1 MGFQPT
7 ILRPDACFFSLTLN
21 ANRSM
26 FVHMTVETFIQRLTT
41 ILAALAALV
50 AARLLHHPT
59 LARQIIPLWT
69 YITHLPHRIE
79 RTLTHPPR
87 PRHPRPPRED
97 PEPEDSE
104 PASETD
110 QPVPRR
116 PRWHLPTSKIWLI
129 RVLGWEAAGYASQLR
144 CLLAEPGAQAI
155 LAACPAAQRRLLPLV
170 HILIPSHWDNPFPC
184 TLRPIPRPR
193 AQRPNTPNP
202 SAPNPLPCPPEKL
215 A

>member
-1 MGFQPT
+1 MLVP
-7 ILRPDACFFSLTLN
+7 
-21 ANRSM
+21 
-26 FVHMTVETFIQRLTT
+26 MTVETFIQRLTT

-69 YITHLPHRIE
+69 YITHLPRRIE

-87 PRHPRPPRED
+87 PRPPRAA
-97 PEPEDSE
+97 PEPSDPADSE
-104 PASETD
+104 PEPPSEET
-110 QPVPRR
+110 VPRR

-129 RVLGWEAAGYASQLR
+129 RVLGWEAACYASQLR

-170 HILIPSHWDNPFPC
+170 RILIPAHWDNPFPC

-202 SAPNPLPCPPEKL
+202 SAPPPVPTSPEKL

>member
-1 MGFQPT
+1 
-7 ILRPDACFFSLTLN
+7 
-21 ANRSM
+21 M
-26 FVHMTVETFIQRLTT
+26 FMPMTVETFIQRLTT

-87 PRHPRPPRED
+87 QRRPRKAPEPSDPAD
-97 PEPEDSE
+97 PEPAPPS
-104 PASETD
+104 D
-110 QPVPRR
+110 QPARR

-129 RVLGWEAAGYASQLR
+129 RVLGYEAACYASQLR

-170 HILIPSHWDNPFPC
+170 HILIPSHWDNPFLPC
-184 TLRPIPRPR
+184 

-202 SAPNPLPCPPEKL
+202 SAPNPVPCPPEKL

>member
-1 MGFQPT
+1 
-7 ILRPDACFFSLTLN
+7 
-21 ANRSM
+21 M
-26 FVHMTVETFIQRLTT
+26 FMPMTVETFIQRLTT

-69 YITHLPHRIE
+69 YITHLPRRIE

-87 PRHPRPPRED
+87 PRLPRAAPD
-97 PEPEDSE
+97 PADSDPADSE
-104 PASETD
+104 PAPPSEET
-110 QPVPRR
+110 VPRR

-144 CLLAEPGAQAI
+144 YLLAEPGAQAL
-155 LAACPAAQRRLLPLV
+155 LAASPVAQRRLLPLV

-193 AQRPNTPNP
+193 AQRSNPKP
-202 SAPNPLPCPPEKL
+202 SAPPPVPTSPEKL

>member
-1 MGFQPT
+1 
-7 ILRPDACFFSLTLN
+7 
-21 ANRSM
+21 
-26 FVHMTVETFIQRLTT
+26 MTVETFIQRLTT

-87 PRHPRPPRED
+87 PRPARPPRED
-97 PEPEDSE
+97 PD
-104 PASETD
+104 PADES
-110 QPVPRR
+110 QPSAEESVPRR

-129 RVLGWEAAGYASQLR
+129 RVLGYEAAGYASQLR
-144 CLLAEPGAQAI
+144 CLLAEPGSQA
-155 LAACPAAQRRLLPLV
+155 LLVACPAAQRRLLPLAR
-170 HILIPSHWDNPFPC
+170 ILIPAHWDNPFPC
-184 TLRPIPRPR
+184 
-193 AQRPNTPNP
+193 AQRPPPPPKP
-202 SAPNPLPCPPEKL
+202 SAPPPVPTSPEKL

>member
-1 MGFQPT
+1 
-7 ILRPDACFFSLTLN
+7 
-21 ANRSM
+21 
-26 FVHMTVETFIQRLTT
+26 MTVETFIQRLTT

-69 YITHLPHRIE
+69 YITHLPRRIE

-87 PRHPRPPRED
+87 PRPARPPRED
-97 PEPEDSE
+97 PDPADPE
-104 PASETD
+104 PASESQPPSD

-129 RVLGWEAAGYASQLR
+129 RVLGWEAACYASQLR

-155 LAACPAAQRRLLPLV
+155 LAACPVAQRRLLPLV
-170 HILIPSHWDNPFPC
+170 HILIPSDWDNPFLPC
-184 TLRPIPRPR
+184 APLLPC

-202 SAPNPLPCPPEKL
+202 SAPPPVPTSPEKL

>member
-1 MGFQPT
+1 
-7 ILRPDACFFSLTLN
+7 
-21 ANRSM
+21 
-26 FVHMTVETFIQRLTT
+26 MTVETFIQRLTT

-69 YITHLPHRIE
+69 YITHLPRRIE

-87 PRHPRPPRED
+87 PRPARPPRED
-97 PEPEDSE
+97 PEPSDPADSE
-104 PASETD
+104 PEPPSD
-110 QPVPRR
+110 QPAPR

-129 RVLGWEAAGYASQLR
+129 RVLGWEAACYASQLR

-155 LAACPAAQRRLLPLV
+155 LAACPTAQRRLLPLAR
-170 HILIPSHWDNPFPC
+170 ILIPSHWDNPFPC

-202 SAPNPLPCPPEKL
+202 SAPPPVPISPEKL

>member
-1 MGFQPT
+1 
-7 ILRPDACFFSLTLN
+7 
-21 ANRSM
+21 
-26 FVHMTVETFIQRLTT
+26 MTVETFIQRLTT

-87 PRHPRPPRED
+87 PRPARPPRED
-97 PEPEDSE
+97 PDPADSE
-104 PASETD
+104 PAPPSD
-110 QPVPRR
+110 QPAPR

-129 RVLGWEAAGYASQLR
+129 RVLGSEAACYASQLR

-155 LAACPAAQRRLLPLV
+155 LAACPVAQRRLLPLV
-170 HILIPSHWDNPFPC
+170 HILIPSDWDNPFLPC
-184 TLRPIPRPR
+184 APLLPC

-202 SAPNPLPCPPEKL
+202 SAPNPVPCPPEKL

>member
-1 MGFQPT
+1 MLFRIPPP
-7 ILRPDACFFSLTLN
+7 RASAPAFFSLTLS

-79 RTLTHPPR
+79 RTLTHPPHPRR
-87 PRHPRPPRED
+87 PRAAPD
-97 PEPEDSE
+97 PADPAPADSE
-104 PASETD
+104 PEPPSD
-110 QPVPRR
+110 QPAPR
-116 PRWHLPTSKIWLI
+116 PRWHLPTSRIWLI
-129 RVLGWEAAGYASQLR
+129 RVLGYEAAGYASQLR
-144 CLLAEPGAQAI
+144 SLLAEPGSQA
-155 LAACPAAQRRLLPLV
+155 LLVACPAAQRRLLPLA
-170 HILIPSHWDNPFPC
+170 HILIPAHWDNPFPC
-184 TLRPIPRPR
+184 
-193 AQRPNTPNP
+193 AQRPTPPPNP
-202 SAPNPLPCPPEKL
+202 SAPPPVPTSPEKL

>member
-1 MGFQPT
+1 
-7 ILRPDACFFSLTLN
+7 
-21 ANRSM
+21 
-26 FVHMTVETFIQRLTT
+26 MTVETFIQRLTA

-69 YITHLPHRIE
+69 YITHLPRRIE

-87 PRHPRPPRED
+87 PRPARPPRED
-97 PEPEDSE
+97 PDPADSE
-104 PASETD
+104 PADESQPPSD
-110 QPVPRR
+110 QPARR

-129 RVLGWEAAGYASQLR
+129 RVLGYEAACYASQLR

-155 LAACPAAQRRLLPLV
+155 LAACPAAQRRLIPLV
-170 HILIPSHWDNPFPC
+170 HILIPAHWDNPFPC
-184 TLRPIPRPR
+184 
-193 AQRPNTPNP
+193 AQRPNTPSNPKP
-202 SAPNPLPCPPEKL
+202 SAPPPVPSSPEKL

>member
-1 MGFQPT
+1 
-7 ILRPDACFFSLTLN
+7 
-21 ANRSM
+21 
-26 FVHMTVETFIQRLTT
+26 MTVETFIQRLTT

-87 PRHPRPPRED
+87 PRPARPPRED

-104 PASETD
+104 PADESAPPSD
-110 QPVPRR
+110 QPVPR

-144 CLLAEPGAQAI
+144 YLLAEPGAQAL
-155 LAACPAAQRRLLPLV
+155 LAACPAAQRRLLPLA
-170 HILIPSHWDNPFPC
+170 HILIPPQWDNPFPC
-184 TLRPIPRPR
+184 R
-193 AQRPNTPNP
+193 AQRPNTPTP
-202 SAPNPLPCPPEKL
+202 SAPPPVPTSPEKL

>member
-1 MGFQPT
+1 
-7 ILRPDACFFSLTLN
+7 
-21 ANRSM
+21 
-26 FVHMTVETFIQRLTT
+26 MTVETFIQRLTT

-87 PRHPRPPRED
+87 PRPPRED
-97 PEPEDSE
+97 PEPADSE

-129 RVLGWEAAGYASQLR
+129 RVLGYEAACYASQLR

-155 LAACPAAQRRLLPLV
+155 LAACAAAQRRLLPLA
-170 HILIPSHWDNPFPC
+170 HILIPAHWDNPFLPC
-184 TLRPIPRPR
+184 

>member
-1 MGFQPT
+1 
-7 ILRPDACFFSLTLN
+7 
-21 ANRSM
+21 
-26 FVHMTVETFIQRLTT
+26 MTVETFIQRLTT

-69 YITHLPHRIE
+69 YITHLPRRIE

-87 PRHPRPPRED
+87 PRPARTSRED
-97 PEPEDSE
+97 PEPSDPADSE
-104 PASETD
+104 PEPPSD
-110 QPVPRR
+110 QPAPR

-129 RVLGWEAAGYASQLR
+129 RVLGWEAACYASQLR

-170 HILIPSHWDNPFPC
+170 HILIPSHWDNPFLPC
-184 TLRPIPRPR
+184 

-202 SAPNPLPCPPEKL
+202 SAPPPQPSSPEKL

>member
-1 MGFQPT
+1 
-7 ILRPDACFFSLTLN
+7 
-21 ANRSM
+21 
-26 FVHMTVETFIQRLTT
+26 MTVETFIQRLTT

-87 PRHPRPPRED
+87 PRPARPPRED
-97 PEPEDSE
+97 PEPADSE
-104 PASETD
+104 PEPPSEET
-110 QPVPRR
+110 VPRR
-116 PRWHLPTSKIWLI
+116 PRWHLPTSKIWLV

-155 LAACPAAQRRLLPLV
+155 LAACPAAERRLLPLV
-170 HILIPSHWDNPFPC
+170 HILIPSDWDNPFLPC
-184 TLRPIPRPR
+184 

-202 SAPNPLPCPPEKL
+202 SAPPPVPTSPEKL

>member
-1 MGFQPT
+1 
-7 ILRPDACFFSLTLN
+7 
-21 ANRSM
+21 
-26 FVHMTVETFIQRLTT
+26 MTTDTFIQRLTT

-59 LARQIIPLWT
+59 LARQIVPLWT
-69 YITHLPHRIE
+69 YITHLSRRVE
-79 RTLTHPPR
+79 RAFTHPPR
-87 PRHPRPPRED
+87 PRRPRED
-97 PEPEDSE
+97 PEPSDPADSE
-104 PASETD
+104 PAPPSEET
-110 QPVPRR
+110 VPRR
-116 PRWHLPTSKIWLI
+116 PRWHLPTSKIWLV

-155 LAACPAAQRRLLPLV
+155 LAACPAAQRRLLPLA
-170 HILIPSHWDNPFPC
+170 HILIPAHWDNPFPC

-202 SAPNPLPCPPEKL
+202 SAPTPLPCPPEKL